1 MGAFGEDP
9 TPMQLAALL
18 AACGQE
24 TAEACLTGPAE
35 IASLHR
41 KTATPESA
49 DFCGVIADRRRL
61 DSPEVRLASNAAEE
75 VLFEPVRYI
84 AADGRTVLVISTEV
98 DSAPH
103 SSVADFFRQHSE
115 TIEAVRSS

>member
-1 MGAFGEDP
+1 MPGHCCTCRPDAYWSPVGLQIMGAFGEDP

-18 AACGQE
+18 AECGQE

-49 DFCGVIADRRRL
+49 DFCGVLAYRRRV
-61 DSPEVRLASNAAEE
+61 DSPAMHLASMQRRKFCSSQFATLRPMAA
-75 VLFEPVRYI
+75 P
-84 AADGRTVLVISTEV
+84 S
-98 DSAPH
+98 
-103 SSVADFFRQHSE
+103 
-115 TIEAVRSS
+115 